1 MHVRNHRSN
10 SWHVSGRIVKMQKK
24 MNQRERRMHLFQVLF
39 GSEDRKDLALELC
52 RAMGHMDDC
61 NPEDIEIRI
70 VEDFVF
76 IERKREFLIL
86 FENLNL
92 HETTDPGKQDL
103 PLKLLWC
110 AALLYEM
117 YLCFCDRKNI
127 MNEKAELPSLR
138 LVVLHHGRNGEPA
151 NRILKL
157 SELFAKCCW
166 ESEPDL
172 KTQVHI
178 LNVDYK
184 SGARILEECKP
195 LRDYSFLV
203 EAYRSGRPGKG
214 DVRAVNDAIDEMEE
228 GPVRDYLK
236 GRRSEV
242 IGMLITEY
250 DEERAEQRLYQKAWE
265 DGQKDGMEA
274 GLREGLMEGMEK
286 GRTAGL
292 QEGHFAGLK
301 EGERKG
307 ALKTLF
313 YLVNRGTMTPQMAA
327 DCAGMSVAEFKRR
340 CRRI

>member
-1 MHVRNHRSN
+1 
-10 SWHVSGRIVKMQKK
+10 MQKK

-61 NPEDIEIRI
+61 NLEDIEIRI
-70 VEDFVF
+70 VEDFIF

-92 HETTDPGKQDL
+92 HETTEPGEQDL

-117 YLCFCDRKNI
+117 YLCFCNRKNI

-166 ESEPDL
+166 ESESDL
-172 KTQVHI
+172 ETQVHI
-178 LNVDYK
+178 LNVNYR

-274 GLREGLMEGMEK
+274 GLREG
-286 GRTAGL
+286 
-292 QEGHFAGLK
+292 
-301 EGERKG
+301 ERKG
-307 ALKTLF
+307 VLKTLF
-313 YLVNRGTMTPQMAA
+313 YLVTRGTMTPQMAA

>member
-1 MHVRNHRSN
+1 
-10 SWHVSGRIVKMQKK
+10 MQKK

-70 VEDFVF
+70 VEDFIF

-92 HETTDPGKQDL
+92 YETTEPGEQDL

-117 YLCFCDRKNI
+117 YLCFCDRENI

-138 LVVLHHGRNGEPA
+138 LVVLHHGRKGDPA

-166 ESEPDL
+166 ESESDL
-172 KTQVHI
+172 ETQVHI
-178 LNVDYK
+178 LNVNYK

-250 DEERAEQRLYQKAWE
+250 DEERAEQRLYQKAWR
-265 DGQKDGMEA
+265 MA
-274 GLREGLMEGMEK
+274 R
-286 GRTAGL
+286 RTEWKQG
-292 QEGHFAGLK
+292 
-301 EGERKG
+301 
-307 ALKTLF
+307 
-313 YLVNRGTMTPQMAA
+313 
-327 DCAGMSVAEFKRR
+327 
-340 CRRI
+340 

>member
-1 MHVRNHRSN
+1 
-10 SWHVSGRIVKMQKK
+10 MQKK

-52 RAMGHMDDC
+52 RVMEYMDDC

-70 VEDFVF
+70 VEDFIF

-92 HETTDPGKQDL
+92 HETTEPGEQDL

-117 YLCFCDRKNI
+117 YLCFCDRENI

-166 ESEPDL
+166 ESESDL
-172 KTQVHI
+172 ETQVHI
-178 LNVDYK
+178 LNVNYR

-236 GRRSEV
+236 DRRSEV

-313 YLVNRGTMTPQMAA
+313 YLVTRGTMTPQMAA